1 MHRMTTATSTHRI
14 FTAIVAMV
22 NLHTG
27 GLYLSQKKITQINV
41 INAEIARIQ
50 RTSDSV
56 ITITQTSS
64 SPFFN

>member
-1 MHRMTTATSTHRI
+1 MTLMRGDTWYQSKKFCNCDEMITHR
-14 FTAIVAMV
+14 
-22 NLHTG
+22 
-27 GLYLSQKKITQINV
+27 SQKKITQINV